1 MIESFKHKGLRQLF
15 EDDTAKGVNAEHV
28 GKLRQILG
36 VLHAAETVDALRLP
50 TFGLHPLKGELKGFW
65 AVTVRANWRIVFRFE
80 DSKASDV
87 DLLDYH

>member
-1 MIESFKHKGLRQLF
+1 
-15 EDDTAKGVNAEHV
+15 VNAEHV
-28 GKLRQILG
+28 RKLRQILG

-65 AVTVRANWRIVFRFE
+65 AVTVRANWRVIFRVE
-80 DSKASDV
+80 GGKASDV